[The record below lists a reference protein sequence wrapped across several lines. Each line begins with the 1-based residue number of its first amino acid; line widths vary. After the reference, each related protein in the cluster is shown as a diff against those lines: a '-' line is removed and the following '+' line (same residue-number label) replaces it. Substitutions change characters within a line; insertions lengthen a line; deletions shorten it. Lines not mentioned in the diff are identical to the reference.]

1 MQASPTSSPASS
13 RGARRPRAA
22 RVALAGGLALALAA
36 AGALATAPAP
46 ADAATTLITDPAATV
61 DPLIG
66 SSNAGNTF
74 PGAVAPFGML
84 AWSPDQSTVR
94 SDGTVRTPSP
104 SGYEY
109 GSNTVRGFSLT
120 HVSGAG
126 CAGLS
131 GDIPIMPLAQQVT
144 TSPLAADAAGTP
156 MTSTFSHA
164 RESATPGSYG
174 VDLDN
179 GVGVKLAATTRTG
192 SGTFTYPKGSPA
204 TLLVRTSDSL
214 VGSSDAD
221 IQIDAKNRRITGSVT
236 SGNFCGGF
244 TGDGILQK
252 SYYTVH
258 FVAEFDTAF
267 ATTGTWQDATL
278 TPGATTAEG
287 GTTYPGGY
295 PPAGKGSGGYVSFDT
310 SKSRSV
316 NMRVGISYVD
326 LAGAKKNLA
335 TENPV
340 GTTRAQVAKQTK
352 AAWNTELTRI
362 RTGGGTDAERT
373 TFYSALYH
381 ALLHPSIAND
391 VTGKYTGM
399 DLKAH
404 KLTKGQ
410 DAQYQTF
417 SGWDVYR
424 SQVQLVTLL
433 DAKRGS
439 DIGQSLLNQ
448 ANQNGGVWDRWT
460 HNSGTTHVMVG
471 DPSAAAIAGIVA
483 FGGTDFDV
491 KGAYASLA
499 QAARVPTDDDLSRA
513 GWNIAVV
520 GQRPS
525 LDQFLEHGYY
535 PEGCNAWGCPNET
548 LEMGVADAGLAQLAQ
563 YLGNEDDYAEFT
575 ARSQS
580 WQNQFNPQAT
590 PEGGYIQGRNA
601 DGSWKSGFDPASS
614 DGFVEG
620 TAAQYVWM
628 VQHDPAGLFAA
639 MGGREK
645 AAERLDSFFREVGDE
660 NGNGVPNEWTL
671 AGGSWDTNLHANV
684 DNEPSIA
691 TPWLYDYAGQPWK
704 TQQTVRETIRQLWI
718 DTEDGSPNG
727 PDGIPGNDDLGQMS
741 SWLVFSAM
749 GLYPQNPSRAELAT
763 ATPLFPEIVLHR
775 ADGPVLHLSSPGAGL
790 DKPYIQ
796 SMKVDG
802 KSTSKVYLAA
812 DAITRDTQV
821 DYKLSS
827 TPNTTRGTAESDAPP
842 SVRDGERSHLA
853 SVAPANVSAV
863 PGGVTDAVKL
873 HVQRVA
879 ASDNAAGGAKI
890 TWSVDGADGI
900 TADPASGTIA
910 LDETGAGD
918 AAVTLRA
925 ADDTAVGDHVVTV
938 TVKAGS
944 DTLVS
949 QKVTVAIAA
958 QVSDLIATGFEQGQ
972 PQPAPSVAVTNDGVG
987 GYCCDIPAAETK
999 VQAGDPHDGSQ
1010 SLVYSGRGTKAGATA
1025 SNLLLDVTATG
1036 AAPTVAEGDTISY
1049 WIRPQKDGGP
1059 FADYVQDASG
1069 DVAVDV
1075 RFTDGTLLS
1084 ADAPTASNGAALTA
1098 AEQGSALKSDSW
1110 NHVTAELP
1118 ASAVGKTVDALLLSF
1133 APQTHGGDGDATGYL
1148 RGWVDDVALQR
1159 AVPPVTVTAAT
1170 GLAATPGAVFE
1181 GVLATVAHGA
1191 ATSAGSYTATID
1203 WGDGSAAEPGT
1214 VAPAGTADDGSPTY
1228 AVSGAHTY
1236 AKPGVVTA
1244 TITVADADGVRASAT
1259 VPISVSA
1266 PAADRRTTRTPVQG

>member
-1 MQASPTSSPASS
+1 MEQVVQASTPSSPTT
-13 RGARRPRAA
+13 RVART
-22 RVALAGGLALALAA
+22 ALAGGVALALAA
-36 AGALATAPAP
+36 AGVLVGTAPAS
-46 ADAATTLITDPAATV
+46 AATPLTTDPAATV
-61 DPLIG
+61 DPFIG
-66 SSNAGNTF
+66 SANAGNTF

-84 AWSPDQSTVR
+84 AWSPDQSTKR
-94 SDGTVRTPSP
+94 SDGTMRTPSP

-109 GSNTVRGFSLT
+109 GANTVRGFSLT

-131 GDIPIMPLAQQVT
+131 GDIPFLPITQQVT
-144 TSPLAADAAGTP
+144 TSPSAADAAGTP
-156 MTSTFSHA
+156 MTTTFSHA
-164 RESATPGSYG
+164 RESASPGSYS

-192 SGTFTYPKGSPA
+192 SGTFNYPKGSPA
-204 TLLVRTSDSL
+204 TMLVRTSDSL

-221 IQIDAKNRRITGSVT
+221 IQIDAKHRRITGSVT

-258 FVAEFDTAF
+258 FVAEFDTDF
-267 ATTGTWQDATL
+267 TTTGTWQDAAL
-278 TPGATTAEG
+278 TPGATSAEG

-310 SKSRSV
+310 AKSRTV

-352 AAWNTELTRI
+352 TAWNTELNRI
-362 RTGGGTDAERT
+362 RTGGGTAAERT
-373 TFYSALYH
+373 TFYTALYH
-381 ALLHPSIAND
+381 SLLHPSIAND
-391 VTGKYTGM
+391 VTGRYTGM
-399 DLKAH
+399 DLATH

-410 DAQYQTF
+410 QAQYQTF

-439 DIGQSLLNQ
+439 DVAQSLKNQ
-448 ANQNGGVWDRWT
+448 ADQNGGVWDRWT

-471 DPSAAAIAGIVA
+471 DPSAAALAGIVA
-483 FGGTDFDV
+483 FGGTDFDL
-491 KGAYASLA
+491 KGSYASLA
-499 QAARVPTDDDLSRA
+499 QAARVPTKDDLSRA

-525 LDQFLEHGYY
+525 LDQFLKYGYY

-548 LEMGVADAGLAQLAQ
+548 LEMGAADAGLAQLAQ
-563 YLGNEDDYAEFT
+563 HLGLTKDYTEFT
-575 ARSQS
+575 TRSQS

-590 PEGGYIQGRNA
+590 DHGGYIQGRNA

-620 TAAQYVWM
+620 TAAQYTWM

-639 MGGREK
+639 MGGNE
-645 AAERLDSFFREVGDE
+645 AAAQRLDGFFREVGDE
-660 NGNGVPNEWTL
+660 NDNGVPNEWTL

-684 DNEPSIA
+684 DNEPSIG

-718 DTEDGSPNG
+718 DTKDGQPNG

-741 SWLVFSAM
+741 SWLVFAAM
-749 GLYPQNPSRAELAT
+749 GIYPQNPSRAELAT

-775 ADGPVLHLSSPGAGL
+775 ANGPVLHLSSPGAGL

-796 SMKVDG
+796 TMKVDG
-802 KSTSKVYLAA
+802 KKTSKVYLDAA
-812 DAITRDTQV
+812 AITRDTQV
-821 DYKLSS
+821 DYTLSA
-827 TPNTTRGTAESDAPP
+827 TPNTTRGTAAADAPP

-853 SVAPANVSAV
+853 SIVPSNLSAA
-863 PGGVTDAVKL
+863 PGGTTDPVKV
-873 HVQRVA
+873 HVQRIDQSDSSPVTWGIA
-879 ASDNAAGGAKI
+879 GAEGISAS
-890 TWSVDGADGI
+890 
-900 TADPASGTIA
+900 PASGTIA
-910 LDETGAGD
+910 LDVTGAGD

-925 ADDTAVGDHVVTV
+925 AADTAVGDHTVTV
-938 TVKAGS
+938 TVKAGTQ
-944 DTLVS
+944 TLAT
-949 QKVTVAIAA
+949 QKVTVTVAA
-958 QVSDLIATGFEQGQ
+958 QVSDLAGSGFETGQ
-972 PQPAPSVAVTNDGVG
+972 PQAPASQVVANDGVG
-987 GYCCDIPAAETK
+987 GYCCGLTGPESK
-999 VQAGDPHDGSQ
+999 VQTGDPHTGIASV
-1010 SLVYSGRGTKAGATA
+1010 VYSGRGTKEGATA
-1025 SNLLLDVTATG
+1025 SNLLLDLSASKTA
-1036 AAPTVAEGDTISY
+1036 VQKGDTLSY
-1049 WIRPQKDGGP
+1049 WVRPQQDGGP
-1059 FADYVQDASG
+1059 FSDYVQDASA

-1084 ADAPTASNGAALTA
+1084 AEAPTASNGAALTA
-1098 AEQGSALKSDSW
+1098 AAQGKALKVDTW
-1110 NHVTAELP
+1110 NRVTAELP
-1118 ASAVGKTVDALLLSF
+1118 DSVVGKTVDALLLSF
-1133 APQTHGGDGDATGYL
+1133 APHSHGGDADKVGYL

-1159 AVPPVTVTAAT
+1159 PVPPVTATPST
-1170 GLAATPGAVFE
+1170 GLAATAGAVFE
-1181 GVLATVAHGA
+1181 GVLATVAHGDATA
-1191 ATSAGSYTATID
+1191 ASSYTATID
-1203 WGDGSAAEPGT
+1203 WGDGSKPVAGT
-1214 VAPAGTADDGSPTY
+1214 VAPLGVGSDGAPTY
-1228 AVSGAHTY
+1228 GVSGSHTF
-1236 AKPGVVTA
+1236 AKPGVATA
-1244 TITVADADGVRASAT
+1244 TITVEDADGVRTTAS

-1266 PAADRRTTRTPVQG
+1266 PAAARATTRAGTQG